1 MNVCVIAEHRSG
13 VLHPATL
20 ELITAGCDL
29 GSVIVGVAAPV
40 PDGVLEAL
48 GVAGVTEIVCVE
60 GSGEELDP
68 DDYRAMVA
76 ELVRERRPAVTL
88 VASTPHSF
96 AYAAAAAAAAGLGF
110 ASDVQALRLEGELV
124 VATRSFYGGKVD
136 AELEFPNRG
145 GVLLVLR
152 RAVWTPAPATEGRV
166 PRASLAAGRQSRI
179 ERVAFEPTVHD
190 GVDITKADV
199 IVAIGRGIG
208 DRENLDLFEA
218 LASKVGA
225 TLAVSRPLVDAG
237 WVSADRQVG
246 QSGKTVKPSVYLA
259 FGISGA
265 SQHLAG
271 MRASGTVIA
280 VNTDPNAAIFGAA
293 DFGGVFDA
301 VTFAQELDKLFTP

>member
-1 MNVCVIAEHRSG
+1 MLVIAEHRAG

-20 ELITAGCDL
+20 ELISAGRDL
-29 GSVIVGVAAPV
+29 APV
-40 PDGVLEAL
+40 VVAVAGPVADGVLDAL
-48 GVAGVTEIVCVE
+48 DVAGVAEIVCVQ

-68 DDYRAMVA
+68 DDYRALLF
-76 ELVRERRPAVTL
+76 ELVRERQPTVTL

-110 ASDVQALRLEGELV
+110 ASDVQALRLEGESI
-124 VATRSFYGGKVD
+124 VATRSFYGGKVI
-136 AELEFPNRG
+136 AELDFPNRT

-152 RAVWTPAPATEGRV
+152 RAVWPPAPATADRAPRV
-166 PRASLAAGRQSRI
+166 ALGGAGRQSRVQRI
-179 ERVAFEPTVHD
+179 GFESTARD
-190 GVDITKADV
+190 GVDITKADLILAV
-199 IVAIGRGIG
+199 GRGIG
-208 DRENLDLFEA
+208 ERENLDLFEA

-246 QSGKTVKPSVYLA
+246 QSGKTVKPSIYLA

-271 MRASGTVIA
+271 MRASGMVIA

-301 VTFAQELDKLFTP
+301 VMFAQELEKLFAP